1 MHHVVRHPAIEP
13 GERLHTDRGLPVG
26 TFPQV
31 TPHVYVEPVGGGIGK
46 TGVAQAASAGCL
58 DIGANGRIYP
68 FLAFQDLEKGADNDV
83 AVIFDRPVL
92 PLRTARSPVRPSFPG
107 SERRSD
113 RNSAE
118 NI

>member
-58 DIGANGRIYP
+58 DVGANGRVYP

-83 AVIFDRPVL
+83 AVIFDRGFPYPRQSVRHAFPV
-92 PLRTARSPVRPSFPG
+92 SSYIFP
-107 SERRSD
+107 
-113 RNSAE
+113 
-118 NI
+118 

>member
-1 MHHVVRHPAIEP
+1 MRWRRSGDVPCRSSSSNRTRRA
-13 GERLHTDRGLPVG
+13 LHTDRGLPVG

-58 DIGANGRIYP
+58 DVGANGRVYP

-83 AVIFDRPVL
+83 AVIFDRAFRLHGKAFVTAFPV
-92 PLRTARSPVRPSFPG
+92 SSYIFP
-107 SERRSD
+107 
-113 RNSAE
+113 
-118 NI
+118 